1 MHSPGK
7 PVLEVCSSGLDAII
21 AAQYPGVSR
30 LELCSSLE
38 TGGLTPALSLMES
51 VCGTVSIPVHVM
63 IRPRSGDF
71 LYSDAEF
78 SLMKTDIRH
87 ARKAG
92 AAGVVFGILKSDGT
106 IDRERCLELKALADP
121 MKITFHRAFDMTVEP
136 FFALEEIIAIGCET
150 LLTSGQHQT
159 AEDGLELIRELV
171 KRAAGR
177 IQIMAG
183 SGVNGSNAELLYE
196 AGVRAFHFSARKK
209 SDSAMQFRNEALQS
223 MGNNAFSDEYNRYV
237 FDEEKVLGILKAIR
251 VS

>member
-7 PVLEVCSSGLDAII
+7 PVLEICSSGLDAI
-21 AAQYPGVSR
+21 AAAGYSGVSR
-30 LELCSSLE
+30 IELCSSLE
-38 TGGLTPALSLMES
+38 TGGLTPPLSLMEK
-51 VCGTVSIPVHVM
+51 VCSGVTIPVHVM

-71 LYSDAEF
+71 LYSGEEF
-78 SLMKTDIRH
+78 NLMMTDVRH

-92 AAGVVFGILKSDGT
+92 ASGVVFGILKSDGT
-106 IDRERCLELKALADP
+106 IDRERCLELKALAEP
-121 MKITFHRAFDMTVEP
+121 MKITFHRAFDMTAEP

-171 KRAAGR
+171 KRAASR

-183 SGVNGSNAELLYE
+183 SGVNSSNVALLYE
-196 AGVRAFHFSARKK
+196 AGVRAFHFSARK
-209 SDSAMQFRNEALQS
+209 SSGSGMQFRNDVLQS
-223 MGNNAFSDEYNRYV
+223 MGNNSFAEEYNRYI
-237 FDEEKVLGILKAIR
+237 FDEDKVQGVLKALG